1 MKASTGICIRGT
13 CAAMVATCLAAPAFG
28 QTPFPV
34 HERTSTL
41 DWLLTERTASADLG
55 ALALWRS
62 DDGRFELSLREGGT
76 LLLKPV
82 KPQPGFLSTQPEGGV
97 SLVMQA
103 PGFYPLRVGLSAG
116 IDGAADV
123 SCLGPLAGWP
133 CLGPTGFDVLGL
145 TLEQQGRGTLAAG
158 VGGEDW
164 QVDLS
169 YVSYWVPDQAQAMLL
184 APSASPAGRWL
195 LAGSTPGQPG
205 LQDPW
210 RGQQLGLSGRFGAHG
225 SDGWTLGVS
234 VAQWRRS
241 PGPWSQGE
249 EFDTGAFSFGLSRG
263 ALSGELVS
271 RIVHSE
277 PLGQSHHYWA
287 GLDLGLAWRM
297 PWHAELRFGARN
309 LVTRTQQATPTPP
322 AAMDEARARTPY
334 VRYRQDF

>member
-1 MKASTGICIRGT
+1 MKASNGICYRGAS
-13 CAAMVATCLAAPAFG
+13 AALIATCFAAPAFA

-34 HERTSTL
+34 QERTSTL
-41 DWLLTERTASADLG
+41 DWILTERAGSTDLV
-55 ALALWRS
+55 ALPLWRS

-76 LLLKPV
+76 LLLKPAQ
-82 KPQPGFLSTQPEGGV
+82 PQPGFLSTQPEGNV

-103 PGFYPLRVGLSAG
+103 PWSYPLRVGVSAG
-116 IDGAADV
+116 IDGAAGV

-133 CLGPTGFDVLGL
+133 CLAPMRADIHGL
-145 TLEQQGRGTLAAG
+145 TLDQQGRGVLTAG

-169 YVSYWVPDQAQAMLL
+169 YVNYWVPDQTQAMLL
-184 APSASPAGRWL
+184 APSASTAGWWTSAAL
-195 LAGSTPGQPG
+195 TPVYLS

-225 SDGWTLGVS
+225 ADGWMLGVS

-241 PGPWSQGE
+241 PGPWSQGDD
-249 EFDTGAFSFGLSRG
+249 FDTGALSFGLSRG
-263 ALSGELVS
+263 PLSGELVS

-277 PLGQSHHYWA
+277 PLGQSHYYWA

-297 PWHAELRFGARN
+297 PWDAELRFGARN
-309 LVTRTQQATPTPP
+309 LITRTQQAAPTPP